1 MPAVKK
7 RKKAEPV
14 TLNNKSNGKGFFSKN
29 MFIVLAFVI
38 PFVLMTAAFSYPSRF
53 RSYEGFAV
61 R

>member
-14 TLNNKSNGKGFFSKN
+14 TLLFLKKHVYRFGFCHT
-29 MFIVLAFVI
+29 VCA
-38 PFVLMTAAFSYPSRF
+38 YDSRF

>member
-7 RKKAEPV
+7 RKKAEPDTV
-14 TLNNKSNGKGFFSKN
+14 C
-29 MFIVLAFVI
+29 A
-38 PFVLMTAAFSYPSRF
+38 YDSRF

>member
-38 PFVLMTAAFSYPSRF
+38 PFVLMTAAF
-53 RSYEGFAV
+53 
-61 R
+61 

>member
-14 TLNNKSNGKGFFSKN
+14 TLNNKSNSK
-29 MFIVLAFVI
+29 
-38 PFVLMTAAFSYPSRF
+38 AFSQKHVYRFGFCHTVCAYDSRF

>member
-29 MFIVLAFVI
+29 MFIVLAFD
-38 PFVLMTAAFSYPSRF
+38 SRF

>member
-14 TLNNKSNGKGFFSKN
+14 TLNNKSNSKGFFSKN
-29 MFIVLAFVI
+29 MFYRFGFCHTVCA
-38 PFVLMTAAFSYPSRF
+38 YDSRF